1 MVVIVMMVVVEK
13 NIRDSDEN
21 VVKMVGVMLVL
32 PL

>member
-32 PL
+32 SL